1 MKTNELKKVLK
12 PLIKQ
17 TIREVLLEEG
27 ILSQVVSE
35 VVRGMGAQTITEVKR
50 GPDPADIRRQEEEL
64 ERQRQERIKRLNETV
79 GPIGARALTYLKTQK
94 PAAESSDGGAGKAL
108 VGTAYLA
115 DDPGVDISG
124 IMKLAGGKW
133 GALKG

>member
-35 VVRGMGAQTITEVKR
+35 VVKGMGTQTITEVKK
-50 GPDPADIRRQEEEL
+50 GPDPAGIRRQEEEL
-64 ERQRQERIKRLNETV
+64 EKQRQERIKRLNESV
-79 GPIGARALTYLKTQK
+79 GPIGTGVNVFENTE
-94 PAAESSDGGAGKAL
+94 PIAESSEGGGKAL
-108 VGTAYLA
+108 VGTAPS
-115 DDPGVDISG
+115 DPGVDISG
-124 IMKLAGGKW
+124 IMRLAGGKW
-133 GALKG
+133 NTLKG

>member
-1 MKTNELKKVLK
+1 MKSNELKKVLK

-64 ERQRQERIKRLNETV
+64 ERQRQERIRRLNESV
-79 GPIGARALTYLKTQK
+79 GPIGTDINVFENTQPVAGPEEGLGAAL
-94 PAAESSDGGAGKAL
+94 AG
-108 VGTAYLA
+108 VPP
-115 DDPGVDISG
+115 DDAGVDITG
-124 IMKLAGGKW
+124 IMRLAGGKW
-133 GALKG
+133 DALKG

>member
-1 MKTNELKKVLK
+1 MKSNELKKVLK

-35 VVRGMGAQTITEVKR
+35 VVRGMGAQPITEVKR
-50 GPDPADIRRQEEEL
+50 GPAPADLRHKEEEL
-64 ERQRQERIKRLNETV
+64 ERQRQERIKRLNESV
-79 GPIGARALTYLKTQK
+79 GPVGGVNVFENTQ
-94 PAAESSDGGAGKAL
+94 PMAETEGDGGKAL
-108 VGTAYLA
+108 AGMPPG
-115 DDPGVDISG
+115 DSGVDISG

-133 GALKG
+133 NALKG

>member
-50 GPDPADIRRQEEEL
+50 GPDPAEIRKQEEAL
-64 ERQRQERIKRLNETV
+64 ERQRQERIKRLNESV
-79 GPIGARALTYLKTQK
+79 GPIGAGINVFENTKPIREAKTE
-94 PAAESSDGGAGKAL
+94 PGKAL
-108 VGTAYLA
+108 SGMAPN
-115 DDPGVDISG
+115 DPGVDISG

-133 GALKG
+133 DALKG